1 MEKEWV
7 ICMVNEEQIRISPNA
22 AKEIQENSETLEG
35 VTPPVP
41 STSAQA
47 DKAGEGSSEQEKE
60 KEKQAYNE
68 YIKQVTPT
76 KNLFWQMCKAFLVG
90 GLFCVLGQVILNT
103 CQSLGLDKETSGSW
117 SSLLLILLSVILTG
131 FHLYQCIAAWAGA
144 GALVPITGFA
154 NSVASPAIE
163 YKTEGQVF
171 GIGVKIF
178 TIAGPVILYGVFAS
192 WVLGVLYWIGKMI

>member
-1 MEKEWV
+1 
-7 ICMVNEEQIRISPNA
+7 MVNDEQIRISPRA

-35 VTPPVP
+35 VMP
-41 STSAQA
+41 SPEPSSAQA
-47 DKAGEGSSEQEKE
+47 DKEREDEKE
-60 KEKQAYNE
+60 KEKQEYNA

-76 KNLFWQMCKAFLVG
+76 KNLWWQMCKAFIVG
-90 GLFCVLGQVILNT
+90 GGFCVLGQFVLNT
-103 CQSLGLDKETSGSW
+103 CESLGLDKETSGSW
-117 SSLLLILLSVILTG
+117 SSLLLVLLSVILTG
-131 FHLYQCIAAWAGA
+131 LSLYQCIAAWAGA

-178 TIAGPVILYGVFAS
+178 TIAGPVILYGVFTS
-192 WVLGVLYWIGKMI
+192 WVLGLLYWIGKLLGLV

>member
-1 MEKEWV
+1 M
-7 ICMVNEEQIRISPNA
+7 IAMVNEEQIRISPRA
-22 AKEIQENSETLEG
+22 AKEIQENSGTLEG
-35 VTPPVP
+35 ITPPEVP
-41 STSAQA
+41 TSAQA
-47 DKAGEGSSEQEKE
+47 DKEREDEKE
-60 KEKQAYNE
+60 VEKQKYNE

-90 GLFCVLGQVILNT
+90 GLFCVLGQFILNT
-103 CQSLGLDKETSGSW
+103 CQSLGLSKDTAGSW
-117 SSLLLILLSVILTG
+117 TSLLLILLSVLLTG
-131 FHLYQCIAAWAGA
+131 FSIYQCIAAWAGA

-178 TIAGPVILYGVFAS
+178 TIAGPVILYGVFTS
-192 WVLGVLYWIGKMI
+192 WILGFLYWLGIVLGIV